1 MADGVLR
8 VYFSRVFEGR
18 HRCVAGAKMLA
29 LHDVAEIEVGDTFHF
44 DKSADSDAEERS
56 AAKGVFDMLPA
67 EQAKECL

>member
-1 MADGVLR
+1 
-8 VYFSRVFEGR
+8 
-18 HRCVAGAKMLA
+18 MLA